1 MAKDSNI
8 VHQYFR
14 KESGETMI
22 LVKVNPIQYTAAEI
36 TVSATGTELR
46 EFELDE
52 EFEKELVLSF
62 GLEPEAVDI
71 LNFAPG
77 IEFRSAYENAVEE
90 TFSGMKIRII
100 DIHDLIKNKEHLQ
113 RKGEKSLLDKYDVE
127 VLKKIL
133 KRKEEE

>member
-52 EFEKELVLSF
+52 EFEKELAANGYQPAGPMEFNLYLS
-62 GLEPEAVDI
+62 GL
-71 LNFAPG
+71 
-77 IEFRSAYENAVEE
+77 
-90 TFSGMKIRII
+90 T
-100 DIHDLIKNKEHLQ
+100 
-113 RKGEKSLLDKYDVE
+113 
-127 VLKKIL
+127 
-133 KRKEEE
+133 